1 MSLPVALYTATGSHT
16 IRFHRLQ
23 RGTADRVRNRRVNE
37 RTGGE
42 VDLGDIVKDYD
53 TGSEYVIVEPGEL
66 DDIAPGRSKAIEVQ
80 GFVDLDAVDP
90 IFIGS
95 VSGVPVDF
103 VPDDLLERVAPLLPP
118 VPERRRRHPGRLR
131 EPERRVGKG
140 GPEEICATFPIARGE
155 RPAEVGVEQGFHSE
169 SLAWPVVG

>member
-1 MSLPVALYTATGSHT
+1 MGLISLPVVLYTATGSHT

-23 RGTADRVRNRRVNE
+23 RGTADRVRNRRVSE

-66 DDIAPGRSKAIEVQ
+66 DDIAPGRSKAIGVQ

-90 IFIGS
+90 ILIGS

-103 VPDDLLERVAPLLPP
+103 VPDDLWSEWPRCCHPFPSGVAATPDGC
-118 VPERRRRHPGRLR
+118 VNRR
-131 EPERRVGKG
+131 G
-140 GPEEICATFPIARGE
+140 G
-155 RPAEVGVEQGFHSE
+155 
-169 SLAWPVVG
+169 